1 MFIDFLNKLKNS
13 KIPVSINEF
22 LTFLEALNL
31 NLVQYDIDK
40 FYYLARTS
48 LIKDEKL
55 FDKFD
60 ILFSEHFKSVEKIK
74 INDVLNFLEIPND
87 WLQNLFEKKFSKEE
101 MKKIKSFGD
110 FDKLLEMLKKRL
122 NEQKK
127 KHQGGDKWIGTLG
140 SSPFGS
146 YGYNPEGIRIG
157 QHKRIQGRAVKVW
170 DKRLFKDFD
179 ESRKL
184 NTRGFQVALKRLRQ
198 WARTG
203 INEELDIEQ
212 TIKTSANSGYLDIQT
227 KKNRENQIK
236 ILLFLDVGGSMDEHI
251 LKIEQ
256 LFSAAKN
263 VFKNLQYFY
272 FHNCPYEFLW
282 KNNSRRWEER
292 FSTYDIIRTYGK
304 EYKTI
309 FVGDASMSPYEI
321 LMPGGGNE
329 HYNEETGKIW
339 LKRIIKQW
347 PNNLWINPTPI
358 DYWDI
363 SESTI
368 IIKNIFKQKMVPL
381 SIQGIEEGTRI
392 LSKSNRNVWN

>member
-146 YGYNPEGIRIG
+146 YGYNP
-157 QHKRIQGRAVKVW
+157 
-170 DKRLFKDFD
+170 
-179 ESRKL
+179 
-184 NTRGFQVALKRLRQ
+184 
-198 WARTG
+198 
-203 INEELDIEQ
+203 
-212 TIKTSANSGYLDIQT
+212 
-227 KKNRENQIK
+227 
-236 ILLFLDVGGSMDEHI
+236 
-251 LKIEQ
+251 
-256 LFSAAKN
+256 
-263 VFKNLQYFY
+263 
-272 FHNCPYEFLW
+272 
-282 KNNSRRWEER
+282 
-292 FSTYDIIRTYGK
+292 
-304 EYKTI
+304 
-309 FVGDASMSPYEI
+309 
-321 LMPGGGNE
+321 
-329 HYNEETGKIW
+329 
-339 LKRIIKQW
+339 
-347 PNNLWINPTPI
+347 
-358 DYWDI
+358 
-363 SESTI
+363 
-368 IIKNIFKQKMVPL
+368 
-381 SIQGIEEGTRI
+381 
-392 LSKSNRNVWN
+392 